1 MKVPVSTLRDGGLD
15 LRNTNTGIVVWATK
29 SFGTVFRIDNVR
41 FTGYDENA
49 DAVDQIVTVP
59 FNLTQLGKGSYSDT
73 INPASY
79 RCVYD
84 YGDWIYNA
92 GVVEPAISLCNTVT
106 GTPQG
111 DPIPIKPQLAGAAAE
126 EPTMTHRWW
135 GSIPFIGEMR
145 IGDPAGAGYITP
157 DPIMAR
163 LTERGARV
171 IGIPPGLRANSGGF
185 GYAVPD
191 PFAEVFDGAAIANSA
206 HTNMDVKLLDHSE
219 GSTTAGWFEGDK
231 LIMEATFVSG
241 SPFVFFD
248 VHSGTPVLKHCE
260 QVG

>member
-1 MKVPVSTLRDGGLD
+1 MKLGHVSTLRDGGLD

-111 DPIPIKPQLAGAAAE
+111 DPCPIKPQLAGAAAE

-157 DPIMAR
+157 ELWR
-163 LTERGARV
+163 
-171 IGIPPGLRANSGGF
+171 GLRSSACHRNSPGF
-185 GYAVPD
+185 KSKFWRIWLRVPD
-191 PFAEVFDGAAIANSA
+191 PFAEVFDGAAIAKA
-206 HTNMDVKLLDHSE
+206 R
-219 GSTTAGWFEGDK
+219 
-231 LIMEATFVSG
+231 
-241 SPFVFFD
+241 
-248 VHSGTPVLKHCE
+248 TPIWM
-260 QVG
+260 